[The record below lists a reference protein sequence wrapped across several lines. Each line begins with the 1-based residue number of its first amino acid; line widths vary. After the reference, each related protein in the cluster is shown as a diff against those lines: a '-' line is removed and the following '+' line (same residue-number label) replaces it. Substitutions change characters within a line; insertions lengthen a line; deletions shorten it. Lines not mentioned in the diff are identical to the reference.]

1 MVDVMDVQCPACG
14 HRTRVLPDSV
24 GRQARCQCGFT
35 FPVSDAVLTEVDPE
49 AAASGDVSP
58 PQTTYRPGGG
68 LPGVGPVPR
77 SAGPPVGEAPELP
90 LEIER
95 LLPGDETILFAE
107 KPPVSVGRVRGVLK
121 LVAVGGPLS
130 LWVLVMTVSG
140 QGGAVCVGIAAMGGV
155 GVVLLLK
162 YLGWRNRFYVVTNR
176 ATVVRSGFVKRSVTL
191 VPHHCVVTISVET
204 GFADRWCHTQT
215 VRLMTVSPGWTRR
228 GVLLDGSA
236 HSDRVVSLLGSLIAR
251 QDVLL

>member
-35 FPVSDAVLTEVDPE
+35 FSVSDAVLTDVDPR
-49 AAASGDVSP
+49 AVASDDVCP
-58 PQTTYRPGGG
+58 VQTTYRPGAL
-68 LPGVGPVPR
+68 LPGTGKVPPSSGP
-77 SAGPPVGEAPELP
+77 SVGEDPELP

-107 KPPVSVGRVRGVLK
+107 QPSVLVGRVRGLLK
-121 LVAVGGPLS
+121 LVVVGGPLS

-162 YLGWRNRFYVVTNR
+162 YLGWGNRFYVVTNR
-176 ATVVRSGFVKRSVTL
+176 ATVVRTGFAKRCVTL

-236 HSDRVVSLLGSLIAR
+236 HSDCVVSLLGALMDR
-251 QDVLL
+251 QDDLL